1 MKKCFVLVSIV
12 ISSFYLQAQNKSVN
26 NEALNYNNYQISNG
40 KTSLV
45 TGAYL
50 NSDEFKRNE
59 NYLFDKWENNATIVF
74 KNEEV
79 LIKNINFDALR
90 GKFVS
95 QISTDSVFVFYN
107 LDKVF
112 ILGKTFIN
120 INNKYYQSLDSSNP
134 NNGFLKEY
142 YIKEIKPEVHVISN
156 KVLKPG
162 EKKLMYKYYM
172 YLNNT
177 LTEINLK
184 KKDILN
190 VFNLKKEEIINFVKK
205 NKLSYHNEEHVLK
218 IYTFYNSLLI
228 N

>member
-1 MKKCFVLVSIV
+1 MKG
-12 ISSFYLQAQNKSVN
+12 SFYL
-26 NEALNYNNYQISNG
+26 Y
-40 KTSLV
+40 
-45 TGAYL
+45 
-50 NSDEFKRNE
+50 E
-59 NYLFDKWENNATIVF
+59 NWENNATVLF

-134 NNGFLKEY
+134 ENGFLKEY

-162 EKKLMYKYYM
+162 EKKLMHKYYM

-205 NKLSYHNEEHVLK
+205 NKLSYHNEEDVLK

>member
-1 MKKCFVLVSIV
+1 MRVFYAITFTERTKEKL
-12 ISSFYLQAQNKSVN
+12 SFYRDSLSNH
-26 NEALNYNNYQISNG
+26 AL
-40 KTSLV
+40 K
-45 TGAYL
+45 
-50 NSDEFKRNE
+50 
-59 NYLFDKWENNATIVF
+59 
-74 KNEEV
+74 
-79 LIKNINFDALR
+79 

-134 NNGFLKEY
+134 ENGFLKEY

-162 EKKLMYKYYM
+162 EKKLMHKYYM

-205 NKLSYHNEEHVLK
+205 NKLSYHNEEDVLK

>member
-1 MKKCFVLVSIV
+1 
-12 ISSFYLQAQNKSVN
+12 
-26 NEALNYNNYQISNG
+26 
-40 KTSLV
+40 
-45 TGAYL
+45 
-50 NSDEFKRNE
+50 
-59 NYLFDKWENNATIVF
+59 
-74 KNEEV
+74 
-79 LIKNINFDALR
+79 
-90 GKFVS
+90 
-95 QISTDSVFVFYN
+95 

-134 NNGFLKEY
+134 ENGFLKEY

-162 EKKLMYKYYM
+162 EKKLMHKYYM

-205 NKLSYHNEEHVLK
+205 NKLSYHNEEDVLK

>member
-1 MKKCFVLVSIV
+1 MKKIFVFLFSISTAYFLQAQTFINYNTLSGKDAGATVSAYINNN
-12 ISSFYLQAQNKSVN
+12 SEMSGSFYL
-26 NEALNYNNYQISNG
+26 Y
-40 KTSLV
+40 
-45 TGAYL
+45 
-50 NSDEFKRNE
+50 E
-59 NYLFDKWENNATIVF
+59 NWENNATVLF

-134 NNGFLKEY
+134 ENGFLKEY

-162 EKKLMYKYYM
+162 EKKLMHKYYM

-184 KKDILN
+184 KKDIL
-190 VFNLKKEEIINFVKK
+190 
-205 NKLSYHNEEHVLK
+205 
-218 IYTFYNSLLI
+218 
-228 N
+228 